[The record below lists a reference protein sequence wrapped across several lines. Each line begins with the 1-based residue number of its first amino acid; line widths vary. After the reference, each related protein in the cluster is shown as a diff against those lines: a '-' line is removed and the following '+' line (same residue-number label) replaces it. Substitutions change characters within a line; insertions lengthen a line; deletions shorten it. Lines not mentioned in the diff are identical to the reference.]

1 MAIVLRRAS
10 QLAAPLLAAGAL
22 TGCGSSA
29 SSAPSTSTAAAAG
42 PSLAASPA
50 RTAGAG
56 TARFT
61 MKVAG
66 TLGSGIVT
74 TYANGALSFGQRR
87 LHVYKLVPGNPFPQ
101 EQIVDGPWTY
111 ANGNV
116 QQAMA
121 DSRVRPWTK
130 LDTRQLPPSQRRLE
144 DLDHVRALAYLAA
157 GAESARLVGTSGALT
172 HFRGRV
178 DPDRVVA
185 SAPRAEQPTL
195 RQVLRTDYT
204 SRPFPADFW
213 LDRSSRL
220 RRVRVSYATPK
231 GGRITVDG
239 GFSGFGRPV
248 DVKPPPADALVDIT
262 P

>member
-1 MAIVLRRAS
+1 MAVVLRCALP
-10 QLAAPLLAAGAL
+10 LAAPLLAAAL
-22 TGCGSSA
+22 LAGCGSS
-29 SSAPSTSTAAAAG
+29 SSSSTTATTAAAAG

-50 RTAGAG
+50 RTVGAG

-61 MKVAG
+61 MKVSG

-74 TYANGALSFGQRR
+74 TYANGALSFAQRR

-130 LDTRQLPPSQRRLE
+130 LDTRRLPPSQRRLE
-144 DLDHVRALAYLAA
+144 DLDHVRALAFLSG
-157 GAESARLVGTSGALT
+157 GAENARRVGTSGVLT

-185 SAPRAEQPTL
+185 AVPPAERPRL
-195 RQVLRTDYT
+195 RQVLRTDFT

-248 DVKPPPADALVDIT
+248 DVKPPPAENLVDIT